1 MGRAKG
7 FNAKDGISALV
18 LLVLS
23 VLICFGTLANLSYG
37 NYHRPGPGFLPF
49 WTGVLIGLMSLGLLV
64 KSIWQGGGL
73 GGKFFQ
79 RSFRKPLFAL
89 LALIAYGLLFVI
101 LGYFICNFLFM
112 IFIILLMEK
121 KKWYVALGSGLI
133 TALAFYVVFSVWLQ
147 VPLPRG
153 FLF

>member
-1 MGRAKG
+1 M
-7 FNAKDGISALV
+7 NWEDGISALV
-18 LLVLS
+18 LLALAL
-23 VLICFGTLANLSYG
+23 LICFGSFSTLAYG

-64 KSIWQGGGL
+64 KSIWLDGGPGRKSFQG
-73 GGKFFQ
+73 
-79 RSFRKPLFAL
+79 SFRKPLFAL
-89 LALIAYGLLFVI
+89 LVLTAYGLLLVI
-101 LGYFICNFLFM
+101 LGYLICNFLLMVFM
-112 IFIILLMEK
+112 ILLMEK

-153 FLF
+153 VLF

>member
-1 MGRAKG
+1 VGRAKDI
-7 FNAKDGISALV
+7 NRKDATSALV
-18 LLVLS
+18 LLALS
-23 VLICFGTLANLSYG
+23 LFICFGSLYTLAYG
-37 NYHRPGPGFLPF
+37 NYHRPGPAFLPF

-64 KSIWQGGGL
+64 KSIWLDGGPGK
-73 GGKFFQ
+73 KFFQ
-79 RSFRKPLFAL
+79 GSFRKPLFVL
-89 LALIAYGLLFVI
+89 LALIAYGLLLVI

-112 IFIILLMEK
+112 TFMILLMEK

-153 FLF
+153 VLF

>member
-1 MGRAKG
+1 M
-7 FNAKDGISALV
+7 SALV
-18 LLVLS
+18 LLALS
-23 VLICFGTLANLSYG
+23 LFICIGSLATLSYG

-64 KSIWQGGGL
+64 KSIWQGEGL

-79 RSFRKPLFAL
+79 GSFRKPLFAL
-89 LALIAYGLLFVI
+89 LALIAYGLLFVN

-112 IFIILLMEK
+112 IFMILLLGK
-121 KKWYVALGSGLI
+121 KRWYVALGSGLI
-133 TALAFYVVFSVWLQ
+133 TALAFYVIFSVWLQ

-153 FLF
+153 VLF